1 MKSWSTGTRRDASCL
16 DSLAKSISSA
26 KANTGETKNR
36 IGMRTG
42 SAGNTPEKDGQLA
55 TSLQS
60 LTVPRT
66 IFVTTSRNMRLN
78 GEPSPRPANS
88 KTGGCPARKTGCTGR
103 RVLKTQIGKAA
114 SHQNDRRSIPAKSG
128 GMPARW
134 CGIET
139 TLLASGAIPTATKRT
154 RCSISITSSHLLTR
168 SIEATLITWSYCAKS
183 VTTGFIVPKTAKTSS
198 WRCEPVGGVA

>member
-1 MKSWSTGTRRDASCL
+1 MKSWSTGTRRDASCP

-60 LTVPRT
+60 STVPRT
-66 IFVTTSRNMRLN
+66 TSVTILGSTGLN
-78 GEPSPRPANS
+78 AEPFRRPVNS
-88 KTGGCPARKTGCTGR
+88 KTGARPARKTGCTDG
-103 RVLKTQIGKAA
+103 LAKTTLTGKAA